1 MASGTQRVEARKA
14 SGVTVAGLADSV
26 PLESPPVSPSAGSPL
41 PPDFPMR
48 LTSVITTALVAVAL
62 QTAAAAPLGAQLL
75 DAKVV
80 SLDAARK
87 MLAAADAEARKN
99 GWTVS
104 IAIVDAAG
112 TLIAFQRMDNAA
124 LTTADVS
131 IGKARTAARMRR
143 PTKALDSL
151 ITTGRIQYLAFDGIM
166 PLEGGLPITFQGKVI
181 GGMAASGATS
191 AQDAQIAAAGIAAL
205 VP

>member
-1 MASGTQRVEARKA
+1 
-14 SGVTVAGLADSV
+14 
-26 PLESPPVSPSAGSPL
+26 
-41 PPDFPMR
+41 MR
-48 LTSVITTALVAVAL
+48 LTSVI
-62 QTAAAAPLGAQLL
+62 AAACAAVTLQAGTAPGLHAQLL

-87 MLAAADAEARKN
+87 MLTAAGAEARKN

-112 TLIAFQRMDNAA
+112 TLLAFERMDNASI
-124 LTTADVS
+124 TSADVA
-131 IGKARTAARMRR
+131 IGKARTASRMRR

-151 ITTGRIQYLAFDGIM
+151 ITTGRVHYLAFDGIM

-191 AQDAQIAAAGIAAL
+191 AQDAQIAAAGIATL

>member
-1 MASGTQRVEARKA
+1 MRATH
-14 SGVTVAGLADSV
+14 LF
-26 PLESPPVSPSAGSPL
+26 PVILG
-41 PPDFPMR
+41 
-48 LTSVITTALVAVAL
+48 ALAL
-62 QTAAAAPLGAQLL
+62 QLGTSPALHAQLL
-75 DAKVV
+75 DAKVI

-87 MLAAADAEARKN
+87 MLSAADAEARKN

-112 TLIAFQRMDNAA
+112 TLLAFQRMDNAS
-124 LTTADVS
+124 LTSADVA

-151 ITTGRIQYLAFDGIM
+151 ISTGRVQYLAFDGIM
-166 PLEGGLPITFQGKVI
+166 PLEGGLPVTYQGKII
-181 GGMAASGATS
+181 GGIAASGATS
-191 AQDAQIAAAGIAAL
+191 AQDAQIAAAGLAAL

>member
-1 MASGTQRVEARKA
+1 
-14 SGVTVAGLADSV
+14 
-26 PLESPPVSPSAGSPL
+26 
-41 PPDFPMR
+41 MR
-48 LTSVITTALVAVAL
+48 LTHVVAATLTALAL
-62 QTAAAAPLGAQLL
+62 QMGTAPVVHAQLL
-75 DAKVV
+75 DAKVI

-124 LTTADVS
+124 LTTTDVS

-143 PTKALDSL
+143 PTKTIDSL
-151 ITTGRIQYLAFDGIM
+151 MTAGRVQYLAFDGIM
-166 PLEGGLPITFQGKVI
+166 PIEGGVPITYEGKII
-181 GGMAASGATS
+181 GGIAASGATS
-191 AQDAQIAAAGIAAL
+191 AQDAQVAAAGLAAL